1 MRDLLKR
8 LFPVDI
14 YTDPVERR
22 QALGIYIAAA
32 IMLVGF
38 VVGVLLVLLRLAL
51 NVPGDTLLQP
61 ASILRGIVVPIVALA
76 ALYTTRRGQR
86 ARGALIVVG
95 AWFALAYFVVFF
107 LPSSSDVVVVA
118 ILVGISLSGLLIGGR
133 TPLYTGALSGFVLI
147 IGALVHG
154 NAQGAVSQQTITILF
169 PLVLLHTGINY
180 LLSQGLRVIARQIA
194 TQMDERRIR
203 LAGVSGEIAQRF
215 FTTRLDLDLLVKE
228 IVRLV
233 QATFADIDQAQLYLV
248 DKDRKVAT
256 LAASTHTPGSSGGV
270 GDTTSAS
277 AQQIAVGSLG
287 IIGRVT
293 ISGERMVVR
302 DTDQGQVHRRAAFLP
317 GTRTEVAFPLRVGNE
332 TLGVLDL
339 QSRSREA
346 FSESD
351 IEILETLV
359 NQIAIA
365 IDNAQLY
372 AEVQSRL
379 AENQKLYDQT
389 RVNLREIERLNQQLI
404 GGAWAEYLR
413 GSQIVPAYTVDLST
427 GQVEDAA
434 EWTQTLAEA
443 SRRNQVVIR
452 PGPQTKVVSLPI
464 SVRGQVIGAM
474 EFEIAP
480 DQEITPEQMAIL
492 QQVVERLGLASENAR
507 LLEEAQRIAQREAL
521 VNEISA
527 RLQATTSV
535 ETVVAAAT
543 QSLADAFQAPRVAIR
558 LGTPT
563 QAAN

>member
-8 LFPVDI
+8 LFPVEM

-22 QALGIYIAAA
+22 QAIGVYIAAA

-38 VVGVLLVLLRLAL
+38 VAGVLSVLVRLAL
-51 NVPGDTLLQP
+51 NVPSDTLLQP

-86 ARGALIVVG
+86 ARGALIIVG

-107 LPSSSDVVVVA
+107 LPAGSDVVVAA

-133 TPLYTGALSGFVLI
+133 TPLYTGALSGFVLV

-154 NAQGAVSQQTITILF
+154 DSQSAVSQRTITILF
-169 PLVLLHTGINY
+169 PVVLLHTGINY

-194 TQMDERRIR
+194 TQMDERRMR

-215 FTTRLDLDLLVKE
+215 FTTRLDLGLLVQE

-233 QATFADIDQAQLYLV
+233 QANFADIDQAQLYLV
-248 DKDRKVAT
+248 DKDRKIAT
-256 LAASTHTPGSSGGV
+256 LAASTHSTGSAEGI
-270 GDTTSAS
+270 GDMTST
-277 AQQIAVGSLG
+277 QQIAVGSLG

-302 DTDQGQVHRRAAFLP
+302 DTDQGQIHRRAAFLP
-317 GTRTEVAFPLRVGNE
+317 GTRTVVAFPLRVGNE

-339 QSRSREA
+339 QSRNREA

-372 AEVQSRL
+372 AEAQSRL

>member
-1 MRDLLKR
+1 MREFLKR
-8 LFPVDI
+8 LFPVAI
-14 YTDPVERR
+14 YTDPIERR
-22 QALGIYIAAA
+22 QAVGVYIVAA
-32 IMLVGF
+32 IMLLGF
-38 VVGVLLVLLRLAL
+38 VVGFLSFLLRLAL
-51 NVPGDTLLQP
+51 NVSDSTLLEP
-61 ASILRGIVVPIVALA
+61 ASIVRGVGVLLVSLA
-76 ALYTTRRGQR
+76 AIYTTRRGQR

-95 AWFALAYFVVFF
+95 AWFALTYFVVFF
-107 LPSSSDVVVVA
+107 LPSGGDLVVVA
-118 ILVGISLSGLLIGGR
+118 ILVGISLSALLIGDR
-133 TPLYTGALSGFVLI
+133 IPLYVGVISGFVLI
-147 IGALVHG
+147 IGALMNTSG
-154 NAQGAVSQQTITILF
+154 QSALSQRTITVFF
-169 PLVLLHTGINY
+169 PVVLLHTGINY
-180 LLSQGLRVIARQIA
+180 LLSQGLRIIAKQIA
-194 TQMDERRIR
+194 TQMDERRMR

-215 FTTRLDLDLLVKE
+215 FTTRLELDLLVEE

-233 QATFADIDQAQLYLV
+233 QANFADIDQAQLYLV
-248 DKDRKVAT
+248 EKERKSAT
-256 LAASTHTPGSSGGV
+256 LAASTHSTGSSHRGV
-270 GDTTSAS
+270 DDPTST
-277 AQQIAVGSLG
+277 QPIAVGSLG

-339 QSRSREA
+339 QSRNRDA
-346 FSESD
+346 FTDSD
-351 IEILETLV
+351 IDLLETLV

-372 AEVQSRL
+372 AEAQSRL

-413 GSQIVPAYTVDLST
+413 GSQIVPAYTVDLTT

-452 PGPQTKVVSLPI
+452 PGTQTKVVSLPI

-480 DQEITPEQMAIL
+480 DQEITPEQMTIL

-558 LGTPT
+558 LGMPG
-563 QAAN
+563 QVVN

>member
-22 QALGIYIAAA
+22 QAIGVYIAAS

-38 VVGVLLVLLRLAL
+38 VAGFLSVLLRLVL
-51 NVPGDTLLQP
+51 NIADSTLLQP
-61 ASILRGIVVPIVALA
+61 ASILRGVGVLVVGITAIYA
-76 ALYTTRRGQR
+76 TRRGQR
-86 ARGALIVVG
+86 ARGAVIIVG
-95 AWFALAYFVVFF
+95 AWFALTYFVIFF
-107 LPSSSDVVVVA
+107 LPSGGDLVVAA
-118 ILVGISLSGLLIGGR
+118 ILVGISLSALLIGDR
-133 TPLYTGALSGFVLI
+133 TPLYVGVISGFVLI
-147 IGALVHG
+147 VGVLINSNTQSAL
-154 NAQGAVSQQTITILF
+154 SQRTITIFF
-169 PLVLLHTGINY
+169 PVVLLHTGINY

-194 TQMDERRIR
+194 SQMDERRVR

-233 QATFADIDQAQLYLV
+233 QTNFADIDQAQLYLV
-248 DKDRKVAT
+248 DKERKSAT
-256 LAASTHTPGSSGGV
+256 LAASTHSTGSAVSGN
-270 GDTTSAS
+270 DTTST
-277 AQQIAVGSLG
+277 QPIAVGSLG

-293 ISGERMVVR
+293 ISGEKMVVR
-302 DTDQGQVHRRAAFLP
+302 DTDQGQIHRRTAFLP
-317 GTRTEVAFPLRVGNE
+317 GTRTQVAFPLRVGNE

-339 QSRSREA
+339 QSRNRDA

-372 AEVQSRL
+372 AEAQSRL

-413 GSQIVPAYTVDLST
+413 GSQSIPAYTVDLTT

-443 SRRNQVVIR
+443 SRRNQVVVR
-452 PGPQTKVVSLPI
+452 PGAQTKVVSLPI

-480 DQEITPEQMAIL
+480 DQEITSEQMTIL

-558 LGTPT
+558 LGTPAQVT
-563 QAAN
+563 N

>member
-1 MRDLLKR
+1 M
-8 LFPVDI
+8 
-14 YTDPVERR
+14 
-22 QALGIYIAAA
+22 
-32 IMLVGF
+32 
-38 VVGVLLVLLRLAL
+38 
-51 NVPGDTLLQP
+51 
-61 ASILRGIVVPIVALA
+61 
-76 ALYTTRRGQR
+76 
-86 ARGALIVVG
+86 
-95 AWFALAYFVVFF
+95 
-107 LPSSSDVVVVA
+107 
-118 ILVGISLSGLLIGGR
+118 
-133 TPLYTGALSGFVLI
+133 
-147 IGALVHG
+147 
-154 NAQGAVSQQTITILF
+154 
-169 PLVLLHTGINY
+169 
-180 LLSQGLRVIARQIA
+180 A
-194 TQMDERRIR
+194 T
-203 LAGVSGEIAQRF
+203 
-215 FTTRLDLDLLVKE
+215 
-228 IVRLV
+228 
-233 QATFADIDQAQLYLV
+233 
-248 DKDRKVAT
+248 
-256 LAASTHTPGSSGGV
+256 
-270 GDTTSAS
+270 
-277 AQQIAVGSLG
+277 QQIAVGSLG

-302 DTDQGQVHRRAAFLP
+302 DTDQGQIHRRAAFLP

-339 QSRSREA
+339 QSRNRDA
-346 FSESD
+346 FAESD

-372 AEVQSRL
+372 AEAQSRL

-413 GSQIVPAYTVDLST
+413 GSQSIPAYTVDLTT

-452 PGPQTKVVSLPI
+452 PGAQTKVVSLPI

-480 DQEITPEQMAIL
+480 DQEITQEQMTIL

-558 LGTPT
+558 LGTPA
-563 QAAN
+563 QAIN